1 MPKRRYTYRMNKQ
14 TFIKVATVVFTI
26 VGVVHLYR
34 AINGLPVVFDTWMV
48 PVSLSW
54 FAGLLALL
62 LAYSGYRY
70 WSK

>member
-1 MPKRRYTYRMNKQ
+1 MNKQ
-14 TFIKVATVVFTI
+14 MFIKVATVIFTI

-34 AINGLPVVFDTWMV
+34 AINDLPFVAAGWVV

-54 FAGLLALL
+54 FAGLLALIM
-62 LAYSGYRY
+62 AYTGWRY

>member
-1 MPKRRYTYRMNKQ
+1 MSKNNFVK
-14 TFIKVATVVFTI
+14 IATVIFTI
-26 VGVVHLYR
+26 VGLVHLYR
-34 AINGLPVVFDTWMV
+34 AINDLPVVFGGWMV
-48 PVSLSW
+48 PTSLSW